1 MHGFGFNGQWMMPDS
16 FGIGS
21 DGWMVMAMMGL
32 GFLLIVGLGAW
43 LLYEQRDKLAGI
55 SGNAVAGMSR
65 PHMGADSAE
74 DIARGRYARGE
85 IDQAR
90 FEDIIATLRHK

>member
-1 MHGFGFNGQWMMPDS
+1 MHGFGFNGQWTMPDS
-16 FGIGS
+16 FGFGT

-32 GFLLIVGLGAW
+32 GFLLVVGVLAW

-55 SGNAVAGMSR
+55 SGTTVSGMGTPRS
-65 PHMGADSAE
+65 DSAE

-85 IDQAR
+85 IDQAQY
-90 FEDIIATLRHK
+90 EDIMKTLHSG